1 MIEHLREVWAN
12 LAVSCIFAAVCG
24 SLSYLLKVEEGKQFK
39 WTEFVL
45 HTVISAVCGLITYTT
60 LRNLAGF
67 DPDVCGAFCGIAGWM
82 GTRLLRVIE
91 IRVQKNIEG
100 N

>member
-1 MIEHLREVWAN
+1 M
-12 LAVSCIFAAVCG
+12 
-24 SLSYLLKVEEGKQFK
+24 
-39 WTEFVL
+39 L

-91 IRVQKNIEG
+91 VRIQKNIEG
-100 N
+100 T

>member
-1 MIEHLREVWAN
+1 MIEHLREIWAN

-39 WTEFVL
+39 WTEFIL

-67 DPDVCGAFCGIAGWM
+67 DPDVCGS
-82 GTRLLRVIE
+82 LLRYRRMDGNAVTSCN
-91 IRVQKNIEG
+91 RSKNPEEH
-100 N
+100 